1 MSASTSVPEAPMP
14 AASGGPGSSGPG
26 SGSPASG
33 GPPSGGA
40 SSGGPAPTG
49 PRRPLNG
56 ILSLRPRGLWLVTS
70 LELRQRIR
78 SGRWYVAL
86 AVWTVVLLGIGGLG
100 LAPTLYTAQWDSLEP
115 VAAVIFSLQ
124 VILVLF
130 AMLLVVPALSAGS
143 INGDRTAGTLA
154 TLQASLLSPLEIV
167 LGKLLAGF
175 LTGLAFLVLALP
187 SLVPIAVL
195 GGIGVFYFLRIV
207 LVIALLTLCVT
218 AVGLGLSAVTNRQLG
233 SVVLAYVIVFGVSVV
248 LPIAWGSSAIFL
260 QQEREV
266 TEYYSTYDHADGARM
281 GRCVAEQGTSDV
293 PRVDLTMPMLWGN
306 PVVLLAE
313 AAPPLPTDYWRDGE
327 ENTDVLRLIKSGMRV
342 AATIT
347 HPSHNNYCEPGEEG
361 YPEDLAAMPNRPIWP
376 MGLTLWMLAGGVSLA
391 VATWRLAVPIRHLG
405 SGTRIA

>member
-1 MSASTSVPEAPMP
+1 MSAPTSVPGAPTP
-14 AASGGPGSSGPG
+14 ATPGGPTPGESGP
-26 SGSPASG
+26 
-33 GPPSGGA
+33 
-40 SSGGPAPTG
+40 PAPSG

-78 SGRWYVAL
+78 SVRWYVAL

-154 TLQASLLSPLEIV
+154 TLQASLLSPVEIV

-187 SLVPIAVL
+187 SVVPIAVL

-248 LPIAWGSSAIFL
+248 LPITWGSSAIFL

-266 TEYYSTYDHADGARM
+266 TEYYPNYVQVDGM
-281 GRCVAEQGTSDV
+281 EVERCVTEQDTRSV
-293 PRVDLTMPMLWGN
+293 PRIDLTMPLLWGN
-306 PVVLLAE
+306 PVALLAE
-313 AAPPLPTDYWRDGE
+313 ASPSMPLDYWDE
-327 ENTDVLRLIKSGMRV
+327 PDENADVLRMLKSGMRG

-347 HPSHNNYCEPGEEG
+347 HPAHNNYCDPSQEG
-361 YPEDLAAMPNRPIWP
+361 YPGGLAEVPNRPIWP
-376 MGLTLWMLAGGVSLA
+376 MGLALWMLAGGASLA
-391 VATWRLAVPIRHLG
+391 LATWRLAVPIRRLG